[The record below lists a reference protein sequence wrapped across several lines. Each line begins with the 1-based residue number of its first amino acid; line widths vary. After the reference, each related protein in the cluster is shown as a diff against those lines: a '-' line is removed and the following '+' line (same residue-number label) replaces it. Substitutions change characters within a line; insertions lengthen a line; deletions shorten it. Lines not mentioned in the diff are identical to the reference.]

1 MILFKKIRWRNFLS
15 TGNVFTE
22 LDLNSTKTTLIVG
35 ENGAGKSTLLDA
47 LSFVLFNKPFRKVNK
62 PQLMNTINKRD
73 LVVEIEFTIGKHE
86 YRVVRGMKPN
96 VFELHKNGILL
107 NQDAEN
113 KDYQKILEDQILKIN
128 HKSFCQVVVLGSASF
143 VPFMQLPAG
152 QRREVI
158 EDLLDL
164 QNKRDLV
171 VEIEFTIGK
180 HEYRVVRGMKPNV
193 FELHKN
199 GILLNQDAENKDY
212 QKILEDQILKIN
224 HKSFCQVVVLGSAS
238 FVPFMQLPAG
248 QRREVIED
256 LLDLQI
262 FTTMNTLLKDKL
274 AANVAKLTELDGK
287 TQVLEERIK
296 QMKIRRSEIEQAN
309 NKMLEEKQAK
319 IEECKSRIAE
329 IDAEIESIKVDGKR
343 LSVMIE
349 DKDKVKEK
357 REKLIALRA
366 QIESRMRSF
375 QKTIDFF
382 HDTETC
388 PTCNQGIDHDFKE
401 TTVTNKKNQLQELI
415 EGISKL
421 EDEKSKVEAR
431 MSQIMKIVDD
441 ISDLNVKW
449 STFKHEREL
458 QEKILG
464 DLQKETEVVVF
475 TDNIEESEVELDKAI
490 DDYNT
495 EVDERAVLTAA
506 SSILKDGGI
515 KAKIVKQYVPIINK
529 LINKYLSAMDF
540 FVAFELNEQFEET
553 IKSRFRDEF
562 SYASFSEGEKM
573 RINLAIL
580 FTWRAVAKMRN
591 SINTNLLIMDE
602 VFDSSL
608 DSGGTEEF
616 MKILTNLTQDTNTF
630 IISHK
635 GDQLFDKFERV
646 IKFEKHKN
654 FSRIAS

>member
-62 PQLMNTINKRD
+62 PQLMNTI
-73 LVVEIEFTIGKHE
+73 
-86 YRVVRGMKPN
+86 
-96 VFELHKNGILL
+96 
-107 NQDAEN
+107 
-113 KDYQKILEDQILKIN
+113 
-128 HKSFCQVVVLGSASF
+128 
-143 VPFMQLPAG
+143 
-152 QRREVI
+152 
-158 EDLLDL
+158 
-164 QNKRDLV
+164 NKRDLV

>member
-1 MILFKKIRWRNFLS
+1 MILFRKIRWKNFLS

-22 LDLNSTKTTLIVG
+22 IDFNANKTTLIVG
-35 ENGAGKSTLLDA
+35 ENGAGKSTMLDA

-62 PQLMNTINKRD
+62 PQLMNTINRRD
-73 LVVEIEFTIGKHE
+73 LVVEIEFSIGKNE

-96 VFELHKNGILL
+96 VFELHKNGNLL

-113 KDYQKILEDQILKIN
+113 KDYQKILED
-128 HKSFCQVVVLGSASF
+128 H
-143 VPFMQLPAG
+143 
-152 QRREVI
+152 
-158 EDLLDL
+158 
-164 QNKRDLV
+164 
-171 VEIEFTIGK
+171 
-180 HEYRVVRGMKPNV
+180 
-193 FELHKN
+193 
-199 GILLNQDAENKDY
+199 
-212 QKILEDQILKIN
+212 ILKIN

-274 AANVAKLTELDGK
+274 ATSIVKLTELDAQ
-287 TQVLEERIK
+287 TRVLEERIRL
-296 QMKIRRSEIEQAN
+296 MKVRRSEIEQAN
-309 NKMLEEKQAK
+309 TRLEEERQEK
-319 IEECKSRIAE
+319 IKEHIRRVFD
-329 IDAEIESIKVDGKR
+329 IDMEIENIKTKGKS
-343 LSVMIE
+343 LSAMIE

-366 QIESRMRSF
+366 QIESRMKSF

-401 TTVTNKKNQLQELI
+401 NTVTSKKAQLQELI
-415 EGISKL
+415 DGIDKL
-421 EDEKSKVEAR
+421 ENERAKVESR
-431 MSQIMKIVDD
+431 LEKIMQTVDQ
-441 ISDLNVKW
+441 ISDLNTKW
-449 STFKHEREL
+449 TMFRHERDL
-458 QEKILG
+458 IEKQLE
-464 DLQKETEVVVF
+464 DLKKETEVVEF
-475 TDNIEESEVELDKAI
+475 TDNIEESEIELDKAI
-490 DDYNT
+490 DDYNA
-495 EVDERAVLTAA
+495 EVDERAVMTAA
-506 SSILKDGGI
+506 ASILKDGGI
-515 KAKIVKQYVPIINK
+515 KAKIIKQFIPIINK

-540 FVAFELNEQFEET
+540 FVQFELNEQFEES

-591 SINTNLLIMDE
+591 SISTNLLIMDE

-616 MKILTNLTQDTNTF
+616 LKILTNLTQDTNTF

-654 FSRIAS
+654 FSRIAA